1 MSKRISQ
8 RQPTAAV
15 WPYTPDPS
23 PPLKAAALVQEIR
36 IANAM
41 ESDQPS
47 RARPI
52 SMSTRRE
59 GLMSPGRPTLEDV
72 LNNTAPSPYTLSAYT
87 AFLSQQHCLETLE
100 FVTES
105 RKYSAKYEEAA
116 AQLKESKVTTESDQ
130 GFDLMMDW
138 TRLLDV
144 YVKPGA
150 PREINLP
157 AEERDDLIACSY
169 EPILPP

>member
-1 MSKRISQ
+1 MSH
-8 RQPTAAV
+8 
-15 WPYTPDPS
+15 
-23 PPLKAAALVQEIR
+23 
-36 IANAM
+36 
-41 ESDQPS
+41 
-47 RARPI
+47 
-52 SMSTRRE
+52 
-59 GLMSPGRPTLEDV
+59 GRPTLEEV
-72 LNNTAPSPYTLSAYT
+72 LNNTAPAPYTLASYT

-116 AQLKESKVTTESDQ
+116 ASSEESRVTTASDE
-130 GFDLMMDW
+130 GEDLMMDW

-157 AEERDDLIACSY
+157 AEERDDLIRYPY
-169 EPILPP
+169 EPTLPPPKH